1 MTEDDRGRRRAQQR
15 VVVGSTNRRASSL
28 EPAPGRRRRRNPGG
42 ARAWIAAYQ
51 DKVVRDAK
59 LQAEQRRNTLPPIAS
74 TEPTEPYAPLHDATP
89 IVSRADRKAD
99 AKSRL
104 NYVLKRIGG
113 RSDRRGRQL
122 FRDGF
127 PDTDSDAT
135 PCTVVC
141 SATQPGTPRRTWL
154 TKSSDDFIVD
164 QALPMNASV
173 IDPPGS
179 TFVTTMV
186 ASSGDRALDG
196 SLRHKKKMQGVSLAR
211 RLRSQYLRERL
222 NAFAWDDEQANLD
235 KASRHIGHKRRLRRW
250 YALRLDE
257 QARNASHL
265 VRRGLGLYNGPV
277 QAQFDGRVTSLWG
290 THDTDVVRALIAEYT
305 T

>member
-1 MTEDDRGRRRAQQR
+1 M
-15 VVVGSTNRRASSL
+15 
-28 EPAPGRRRRRNPGG
+28 
-42 ARAWIAAYQ
+42 
-51 DKVVRDAK
+51 
-59 LQAEQRRNTLPPIAS
+59 PPIAS

-186 ASSGDRALDG
+186 ASSGDRYASSSTVDRILLLTSSSAEHSTGACDTRRRCKACRWHVGYGPSTCG
-196 SLRHKKKMQGVSLAR
+196 SG
-211 RLRSQYLRERL
+211 
-222 NAFAWDDEQANLD
+222 
-235 KASRHIGHKRRLRRW
+235 
-250 YALRLDE
+250 
-257 QARNASHL
+257 
-265 VRRGLGLYNGPV
+265 
-277 QAQFDGRVTSLWG
+277 
-290 THDTDVVRALIAEYT
+290 
-305 T
+305 